1 MWSKTI
7 ISITITP
14 NISSSAADCHGI
26 SINMAHDTGR
36 IIKIVTAIFLNF
48 VNKSEIPIVAYAI
61 EAIIKNHMET
71 KSWG

>member
-14 NISSSAADCHGI
+14 NISSSATDCHGI
-26 SINMAHDTGR
+26 SINRTHDIGR
-36 IIKIVTAIFLNF
+36 ITISATPIFLNF